1 VSPIFILDNSSAPAR
16 YGITASLWAN
26 RLGLPLWSLRPD
38 FAGDVPDSHQHVIR
52 AGYCVTS
59 GLWRSDTLREEVR
72 DIARLPSSDAVIVL
86 ASSQAPLIADLP
98 GQRLYSDD
106 SRHRLTLSDGQHTLL
121 DLTADRY
128 GRWDAASSSA
138 GGSLRIA
145 LIGREGPPSGL
156 SRHARLAGRCRGVAG
171 AEPEVH
177 FLRRSACPRDYTSSG
192 FRAWCCQ
199 AVPRWR
205 RSTDKSAWR
214 KRRLPAA
221 ANAGVVPGMQSMM
234 TAAVRRSPGCE
245 SAIPAKSPG

>member
-1 VSPIFILDNSSAPAR
+1 MSPIFILDNSSAPAR

-128 GRWDAASSSA
+128 GRWDSGVSSSA

-145 LIGREGPPSGL
+145 LIGREADHRLVYPATLGSLGDAAASLGL
-156 SRHARLAGRCRGVAG
+156 NLERSIS
-171 AEPEVH
+171 
-177 FLRRSACPRDYTSSG
+177 LRRSACPRDYTSFRPS
-192 FRAWCCQ
+192 RAWCCQ

-214 KRRLPAA
+214 KRPWPA
-221 ANAGVVPGMQSMM
+221 GRQ
-234 TAAVRRSPGCE
+234 RWGCAWE
-245 SAIPAKSPG
+245 CRA